1 MAGKQY
7 DVSWPGW
14 NVTGILGHGSYG
26 KVYAIERDVFGH
38 TEKAALKVISI
49 PQNDGEIEELYN
61 DGYNSESITQ
71 RFRSYLQDIVR
82 EYSLMSEMK
91 GHTNIVYC
99 DDLRY
104 VQHDDGMGWDI
115 YIKMEL
121 LTPLPKI
128 LKNGFSEKLVIKLGL
143 DICNALI
150 LCKSKNIVHRDI
162 KPQNIFVSEDKN
174 FKLGDFGIA
183 KTAERT
189 TSGTK
194 TGTYKYMAP
203 EVYNNQPYGHAA
215 DIYSLGMV
223 LYWLLN
229 ERRTPFLP
237 LPPKTPTAT
246 DEERARDSRFAGF
259 PIPAPAHGSNELKR
273 IVLKACAFSP
283 EDRYKNAAEMRN
295 DLLTLARSGRYTAQN
310 PRMKAPIAKE
320 PPMRAP
326 VPDTDETV
334 GNFGRA
340 QRDKTPIEE
349 TVGVFSHN
357 ATGSNRNK
365 GTNRSNYTA
374 NENNKGRKS
383 KKRRSIGMLITA
395 ALVLTLFAVGFAVG
409 FAALYFMFGK
419 KPNEQLTANI
429 QTTNST
435 ELTVATEDIIY
446 TYPQSEQTTPPPET
460 EPVKIHVMAAAED
473 LTSVDWDKQADQPF
487 WGQTKY
493 LRSDVKSVTF
503 RGTLDGAPDNAW
515 DVSEAKDGSILAW
528 MESGNLIMAA
538 DGKIAPNPNASCLFA
553 YFENANAIDFGNCF
567 DTSMV
572 TDMQF
577 MFSDCSSLSEL
588 DVSGFDTSM
597 VTDMSAMFQGC
608 NSLTYLD
615 VSGFDTS
622 MVTNMGCM
630 FCGCS
635 SLTELDVSGFD
646 TSRVA
651 GMNLMFIDCSS
662 LTELDVSGFDTSE
675 VTGMYE
681 MFQGCNSL
689 TELDVSGFDTSMV
702 TDMSA
707 MFQGCNSLTEL
718 DVSGFDTSK
727 VTSMDNMFCGCT
739 NLNALNLTSFDNN
752 SLPSLENIFLN
763 CNKLTDMQ
771 CHNQAII
778 DKYIA
783 YVQTEPDFWIDVCYH
798 LNGGHDGPDT
808 QRYAVHNQTLTFVHP
823 SFIPYREGYTF
834 AGWLYGDSNAY
845 SIEMPGEIVSWSEMY
860 YSAPL
865 DYYAQWRK
873 NSVASEKSTDIPT
886 ERTVAYVNTVDEL
899 LDRIAPNTEIV
910 LTNDFYD
917 LSTAKHYGDWTA
929 DSYVNFDHNIIWDT
943 QYYRWIAEYDG
954 PALVIH
960 DVENLVIRSST
971 GDLSRHT
978 ISTIPRFAN
987 VLTFE
992 NCANIT
998 LQGFTAGHTK
1008 EQGYCRGGVIEF
1020 NNCLDTQINS
1030 CGLYGCGVVGV
1041 YYNSSTNGSISNSD
1055 IYDCSYFAVQG
1066 FDTSGVSIM
1075 NTTVRNIETAFQ
1087 FTDCEDITVDDREI
1101 PGSYCGN

>member
-1 MAGKQY
+1 MAQDFSGIT
-7 DVSWPGW
+7 WPGW
-14 NVTGILGHGSYG
+14 NIAGILGHGSYG

-61 DGYNSESITQ
+61 DGYDSESITR
-71 RFRSYLQDIVR
+71 RFKSHLQDIVR

-128 LKNGFSEKLVIKLGL
+128 LGNGFSEKLVIKLGL

-395 ALVLTLFAVGFAVG
+395 ALVLALFAVGFAVG

-503 RGTLDGAPDNAW
+503 RGALDGAPDNTW
-515 DVSEAKDGSILAW
+515 DVSEAKDRSILAW
-528 MESGNLIMAA
+528 MEGGNLIVAA
-538 DGKIAPNPNASCLFA
+538 DGKIAPNPNASWLFA
-553 YFENANAIDFGNCF
+553 YFENANAIDFGGCF
-567 DTSMV
+567 DTSMD
-572 TDMQF
+572 TDMSF
-577 MFSDCSSLSEL
+577 MFSHCSSLIKM

-608 NSLTYLD
+608 NRLTYLD

-622 MVTNMGCM
+622 RVTDMSWM
-630 FCGCS
+630 FNGCS
-635 SLTELDVSGFD
+635 SLTGLDVSGFD
-646 TSRVA
+646 TSKVTDMG
-651 GMNLMFIDCSS
+651 GMFNDCSS
-662 LTELDVSGFDTSE
+662 LTGLDVSGFDTAE
-675 VTGMYE
+675 VTNMNC
-681 MFQGCNSL
+681 MFQICS
-689 TELDVSGFDTSMV
+689 
-702 TDMSA
+702 
-707 MFQGCNSLTEL
+707 SLTEL

-727 VTSMDNMFCGCT
+727 VTSMGCMFFVCSSLTELDVSGFDTAEVIGMHAMFFGCSS
-739 NLNALNLTSFDNN
+739 LTELDVSGFD
-752 SLPSLENIFLN
+752 
-763 CNKLTDMQ
+763 
-771 CHNQAII
+771 
-778 DKYIA
+778 
-783 YVQTEPDFWIDVCYH
+783 
-798 LNGGHDGPDT
+798 
-808 QRYAVHNQTLTFVHP
+808 
-823 SFIPYREGYTF
+823 
-834 AGWLYGDSNAY
+834 
-845 SIEMPGEIVSWSEMY
+845 
-860 YSAPL
+860 
-865 DYYAQWRK
+865 
-873 NSVASEKSTDIPT
+873 
-886 ERTVAYVNTVDEL
+886 
-899 LDRIAPNTEIV
+899 
-910 LTNDFYD
+910 
-917 LSTAKHYGDWTA
+917 TAKVTEMGYMFRECSSLT
-929 DSYVNFDHNIIWDT
+929 Y
-943 QYYRWIAEYDG
+943 
-954 PALVIH
+954 L
-960 DVENLVIRSST
+960 DVS
-971 GDLSRHT
+971 
-978 ISTIPRFAN
+978 
-987 VLTFE
+987 
-992 NCANIT
+992 
-998 LQGFTAGHTK
+998 
-1008 EQGYCRGGVIEF
+1008 
-1020 NNCLDTQINS
+1020 
-1030 CGLYGCGVVGV
+1030 
-1041 YYNSSTNGSISNSD
+1041 
-1055 IYDCSYFAVQG
+1055 G
-1066 FDTSGVSIM
+1066 FDTSSVTDMDFMFSDCSSLDSIQCT
-1075 NTTVRNIETAFQ
+1075 NSRILAEYNK
-1087 FTDCEDITVDDREI
+1087 R
-1101 PGSYCGN
+1101 